1 MPTSTRLRGQIAV
14 YNVATI
20 AEVDRYLTRLTT
32 SWAQLLKMSP
42 PTDKMRG
49 DYRHDVDL
57 LLEARTQLTRS

>member
-20 AEVDRYLTRLTT
+20 AEVDRYLTRLVT
-32 SWAQLLKMSP
+32 SWDALLKMSP

-57 LLEARTQLTRS
+57 LLEARLDLQR